1 MSAKNPFHIIT
12 RRYVSEKSSVLQGL
26 CKASN
31 NRSIRR
37 CKNPKY
43 VFIVAPTATKPE
55 IAWALEEIYKE
66 QQIRV
71 ISVNTIRV
79 KPTLRRM
86 RGRKGKTPGFKK
98 AIVTLDPKDT
108 LDNV

>member
-1 MSAKNPFHIIT
+1 MVAKNPFHIIT

-26 CKASN
+26 SKATN
-31 NRSIRR
+31 NPSVRR
-37 CKNPKY
+37 CKTPKY
-43 VFIVAPTATKPE
+43 VFVVAPTATKRE

-71 ISVNTIRV
+71 ISVNTLKV
-79 KPTLRRM
+79 KPKVRRM
-86 RGRKGKTPGFKK
+86 RGRIGKTAGFKK